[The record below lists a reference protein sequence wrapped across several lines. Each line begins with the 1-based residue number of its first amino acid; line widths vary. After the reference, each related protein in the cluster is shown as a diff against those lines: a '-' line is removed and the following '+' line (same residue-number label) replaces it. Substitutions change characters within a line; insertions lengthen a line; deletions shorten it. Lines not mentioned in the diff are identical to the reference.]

1 MNFDNVNTEV
11 TIRKFGSSY
20 GKNITDKNLIPV
32 TKREKSDDGSQ
43 ALQESI
49 DRYKNATDIA
59 SQQSID
65 RIRNQRF
72 FMSTINEQSQ
82 KLKDDLFC
90 NILHHICM
98 EAMVIDEE
106 PLYENMENI
115 CNIID
120 ENYRNIGGFKAIK
133 ENAINTRNMLI
144 SKMISLCEETA
155 KKVTDRNLKAK
166 KDENGELS
174 FDLTEEEKDE
184 FNFKKGEIGIESV
197 IDNVKSKVIDV
208 VKEEKKA
215 NEEKSEMIEEIKN
228 ELTDADISE
237 TTPTDNTNKN
247 NNNEKPKQENTEEKN
262 VEDEVEA
269 SGESSEDA
277 KLSNDEIT
285 EALSF
290 IFDDKI
296 ETTTLFESLMRKNYK
311 TILENSKS
319 TIFESC
325 DSGVCSSE
333 EKKPN
338 TKDKTYKIKE
348 LDAFD
353 DEDFDDEADDDLM
366 INENTNKLIIE
377 NLTPDE
383 IDELEEYIS
392 EGIRIQ
398 TRPGNLGIYGDFD
411 TGVGDIIRAAK
422 KDAHCVDS
430 ITLPGFKN
438 KLLNL
443 IKSCKNGADV
453 RYVNQLAGL
462 PARLFRKKQNFT
474 GYYEDYTSW
483 LKDEYEPAYQEVIE
497 EMDIDM
503 SIVTENLQHSGLSYK
518 PVNDLFISNA
528 RNVLSYMNDEDMY
541 NLEETYKRMGEDLE
555 EIVEGCKGS
564 KKKINS
570 CKESIR
576 RLQKDTEELQEES
589 NTCKK
594 AKEACNMRKACEG
607 KTEEE
612 IQDELS
618 EMLVC
623 PDCGEDPC
631 VCDNDEILH
640 EYSYTYDVDRKVKN
654 DISNKVVNKRVDMYG
669 HVDYNKL
676 AAAGIIAGG
685 AAAVAGGVKAHN
697 HNIKKI
703 CQRDTG
709 VNGNLE
715 RWQKKIMKQIR
726 KTKKPKDLVELKI
739 SLKNDMK
746 KLEKGKKKN
755 PDYKIMI
762 DNQLKWYKNVA
773 MKEIAK
779 KEKEFNISEDYE
791 YSLDI
796 SEEYLFEDFLA
807 EKCNKI
813 NEDDEFD
820 DDDYDDEYDD
830 DDFEDE
836 DDECEE
842 CYVFDVEACVEEMD
856 NRKDMLEEY
865 ILETNCPQ
873 GLDIVQDAISDDITQ
888 LVKTRNILKDDPTY
902 NEYIQKINNYID
914 WLQTTGTN
922 LLVDRRKE
930 ISGDPMV
937 ESYDDF
943 NYFEEAKKI
952 GKLQAK
958 MIKKIDNH
966 NLGSMAKRDWKKV
979 QKKCEKKVKKAKT
992 MDDIKYL
999 ESDSRQ
1005 GDFVLNRVREFI
1017 KNDKTGKYADRLKP
1031 LEDHIKW
1038 CKTEYPALIKARKKE
1053 IKNAL
1058 NEQAEYEEFIDEM
1071 NNVYVSEGKISDKI
1085 NEYDKKQTK
1094 KINNSYKKSY
1104 ETEINKI
1111 KSLEKL
1117 EKTKAKY
1124 EKKLEKTKANKEY
1137 AKKHPVKAIAKD
1149 ALKAGLIGGV
1159 AGAVAGPA
1167 AANGFVAGN
1176 TYNNTVDYEPLYK
1189 YVLDVLIP
1197 KREKE
1202 LKKALKESVDFD
1214 DELDIFNDD
1223 IEELTEGIG
1232 GKKAMKV
1239 QHKIFSKES
1248 SRHAKKSYLK
1258 RISKIDSLEEV
1269 KKYRA
1274 GLKQTKAEYNLALK
1288 QEIGNPD
1295 YMKQYI
1301 KWLDEVAKPAL
1312 DAKEKELKQKKITE
1326 SFVDKLDE
1334 LCESLDEVLDSHD
1347 EAKYAALESL
1357 YVNFNNNR
1365 IFAPILHDNDIN
1377 KDNLSLAYRLKSVC
1391 ESLKGLTQDADNP
1404 IEMAQSERLVDYNMN
1419 QISKLLE
1426 DIEYEES
1433 LQCKCDMLNEA
1444 YNYLNKL
1451 KNKIPVVMESLI
1463 IESDYVEPETIT
1475 EAIDVVDDIIN
1486 ASKINLVTEQTNDYQ
1501 MEVVMAEAIVNY
1513 TIMEAFNTM
1522 RITDYK
1528 HEDVKRMV
1536 RENLNQK

>member
-32 TKREKSDDGSQ
+32 TKREKPDDGSQ

-49 DRYKNATDIA
+49 DRYKNAIDIA

-65 RIRNQRF
+65 RIRDQRF

-133 ENAINTRNMLI
+133 ENAMNTRNMLL

-237 TTPTDNTNKN
+237 TIPTDSTNKN

-353 DEDFDDEADDDLM
+353 DEDFDDEADNDLM
-366 INENTNKLIIE
+366 INENTNRLIIE

-411 TGVGDIIRAAK
+411 TGVGDIIRATK
-422 KDAHCVDS
+422 KDTHCVDS

-497 EMDIDM
+497 EMNIDM

-640 EYSYTYDVDRKVKN
+640 EYSYSYDVDRKVKN

-697 HNIKKI
+697 YNIKKI
-703 CQRDTG
+703 CQRATG
-709 VNGNLE
+709 VDGKLE

-755 PDYKIMI
+755 PDYRVMI

-791 YSLDI
+791 YLLDI

-807 EKCNKI
+807 ERYDKI

-820 DDDYDDEYDD
+820 DDNDY
-830 DDFEDE
+830 FEDE
-836 DDECEE
+836 DDE
-842 CYVFDVEACVEEMD
+842 CYVFDVEACVEEMN

-865 ILETNCPQ
+865 ILETNYPQ

-902 NEYIQKINNYID
+902 NEYIQKINNYIG

-922 LLVDRRKE
+922 LLLDRKKE

-943 NYFEEAKKI
+943 DYFEEARKI

-958 MIKKIDNH
+958 LIKKIDDRS
-966 NLGSMAKRDWKKV
+966 LASKAKQDWKKV
-979 QKKCEKKVKKAKT
+979 QKKLEKIVKKAKT

-999 ESDSRQ
+999 ESDARQ
-1005 GDFVLNRVREFI
+1005 GDFTLNRVREFI

-1031 LEDHIKW
+1031 LEDYMKW
-1038 CKTEYPALIKARKKE
+1038 YKTEYPALIKARKKE

-1071 NNVYVSEGKISDKI
+1071 NSVYISEGKIIDKLTDMLEKSNNKRLKKEEEQNKKQEELIYTALKKVDDLDGIVELRKRTEKQIAHFEKI
-1085 NEYDKKQTK
+1085 NPFNDPKNKNLDTIYVNRSTK
-1094 KINNSYKKSY
+1094 IALDRLKDLKI
-1104 ETEINKI
+1104 
-1111 KSLEKL
+1111 SL
-1117 EKTKAKY
+1117 
-1124 EKKLEKTKANKEY
+1124 
-1137 AKKHPVKAIAKD
+1137 KAID
-1149 ALKAGLIGGV
+1149 
-1159 AGAVAGPA
+1159 
-1167 AANGFVAGN
+1167 
-1176 TYNNTVDYEPLYK
+1176 
-1189 YVLDVLIP
+1189 

-1214 DELDIFNDD
+1214 DELDIFDD

-1248 SRHAKKSYLK
+1248 SKHAKKSYLK

-1475 EAIDVVDDIIN
+1475 EAIEVVDDIIN